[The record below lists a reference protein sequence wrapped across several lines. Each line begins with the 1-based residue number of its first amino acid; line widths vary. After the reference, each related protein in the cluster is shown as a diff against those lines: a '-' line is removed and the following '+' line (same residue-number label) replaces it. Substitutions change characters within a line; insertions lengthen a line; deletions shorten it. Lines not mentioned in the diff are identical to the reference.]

1 MNLLMRKAEVSDIE
15 GLDLV
20 MQVISDGP
28 GQPEKMAELIT
39 HIAKDE
45 QKYLLVA
52 ENRDS
57 GEIVGSLYGLAFEDI
72 CGGECGCAGEMSR
85 RRCGAQDV

>member
-28 GQPEKMAELIT
+28 GQPEKMAELIDR
-39 HIAKDE
+39 KS
-45 QKYLLVA
+45 V
-52 ENRDS
+52 
-57 GEIVGSLYGLAFEDI
+57 V
-72 CGGECGCAGEMSR
+72 
-85 RRCGAQDV
+85 